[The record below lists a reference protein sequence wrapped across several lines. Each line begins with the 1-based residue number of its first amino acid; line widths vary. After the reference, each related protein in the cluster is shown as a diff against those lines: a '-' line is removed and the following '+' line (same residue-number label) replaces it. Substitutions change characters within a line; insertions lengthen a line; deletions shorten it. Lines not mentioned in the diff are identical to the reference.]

1 MRKLWRTA
9 CALAAA
15 VFLFGGCAAG
25 GKKDR
30 DGASSDVPV
39 SSSEEA
45 MPSPESAESEEDLLL
60 PEPEEEATPTPTP
73 SPTPT
78 PVPVFTIPSLDGT
91 YQVDVPDDWQNM
103 QGQMDDAGHEFPI
116 EAGSYDNQVFL
127 LVSREPKAGSPFDSL
142 DAFYQAL
149 VKRITNN
156 RALSQVQVFTPSS
169 ITLEKTG
176 LAGRKVLFTAMYNPS
191 YGAGEDES
199 AAEEAEPALQRIAYR
214 IYVTE
219 DSNWF
224 YQFCGWTTGVN
235 AVATEDLFDR
245 VVDSLQISG

>member
-1 MRKLWRTA
+1 MRIRWRTA
-9 CALAAA
+9 ALLAAA
-15 VFLFGGCAAG
+15 VLLLGGCST
-25 GKKDR
+25 GKKDP
-30 DGASSDVPV
+30 DTV
-39 SSSEEA
+39 SSSETV
-45 MPSPESAESEEDLLL
+45 SSAEDISESVNSGPPEEALL
-60 PEPEEEATPTPTP
+60 PSGGEEEASPTPTP
-73 SPTPT
+73 SPEPT
-78 PVPVFTIPSLDGT
+78 PVPVFTIPSLDGM

-103 QGQMDDAGHEFPI
+103 QGQMNDAGNEFPI

-156 RALSQVQVFTPSS
+156 RCLSEVQIFRPSA

-191 YGAGEDES
+191 FGTVGDES
-199 AAEEAEPALQRIAYR
+199 AAEETEPALQRIAYR

-219 DSNWF
+219 DTNWF

-235 AVATEDLFDR
+235 AVATEEVFDR